1 MEDDGTVNMQKEPS
15 TPPASSSGSS
25 DNSASKSNKETHA
38 VLDLGNKLE
47 SGAANYG
54 SLKDLAPT
62 KRATWTKL
70 DFKGG
75 SVVDERRMKKKEVRD
90 DAASSDNCLGGGLRE
105 LLPKRA
111 TWTKLDFKGASVE
124 DTRRTK
130 NRNIPS
136 SGSYNEGKYSNLR
149 TLVPERT
156 ITWKKNQVLSSGS
169 ATSMSQMGVRGLRE
183 ERQQAMR
190 DDVIAS
196 ATINSSASDDATS
209 SEDDKEEKDLASDSS
224 LTEIK
229 AYTNLRDLLP
239 ERKVTWRNTRK

>member
-169 ATSMSQMGVRGLRE
+169 ATAMSQMGVRGLRE